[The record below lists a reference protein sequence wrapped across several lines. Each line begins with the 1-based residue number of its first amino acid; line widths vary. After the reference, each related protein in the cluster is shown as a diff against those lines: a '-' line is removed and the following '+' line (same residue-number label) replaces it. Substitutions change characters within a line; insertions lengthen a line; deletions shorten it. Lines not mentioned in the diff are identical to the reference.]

1 MNADASDNQSLPRKI
16 RKHDGV
22 NLNVGDHSKP
32 ADVPVFNCIVYVS
45 PDTGGGV
52 RARVANLPGI
62 GCIATSERE
71 ALGKI
76 VPAFKRR
83 VGELMRSETQI
94 PWIEPP
100 TPTEPGEQKRFIP
113 VHL

>member
-1 MNADASDNQSLPRKI
+1 MNSEPSGEHLVGNAQRQ
-16 RKHDGV
+16 GV
-22 NLNVGDHSKP
+22 DLNVRDQSKP

-45 PDTGGGV
+45 TDAGGGV

-62 GCIATSERE
+62 ECTAASERE

-76 VPAFKRR
+76 VLAFKQRI
-83 VGELMRSETQI
+83 GELMHGKTQI
-94 PWIEPP
+94 PWMDPP
-100 TPTEPGEQKRFIP
+100 NPAEPGEQKRFIP